1 MVAIFR
7 RRFALPLAAIIA
19 SSVVLSSC
27 ASSSMATDSQL
38 SRVKAKLEGV
48 YSLEEWHLAAGAAHP
63 PQVDGRF
70 VLLNGAVITV
80 LHNRVQEANQT
91 TVASYGSYT
100 LDLNRFAYRYVD
112 TSVYVQTASAI
123 TVSRKLPWEGMRGFA
138 VVSEGS
144 AVRLRSDTGN
154 QEFLFAGDRLSYS
167 ENGRAQR
174 VWKRVAE
181 NQ

>member
-1 MVAIFR
+1 MTLAGNKRRSPMVAIFR
-7 RRFALPLAAIIA
+7 RRFALPLAAIIV

-48 YSLEEWHLAAGAAHP
+48 YSLQEWHLAAGAAHP

-70 VLLNGAVITV
+70 VLVNGAVITV

-100 LDLNRFAYRYVD
+100 LDLNRFA
-112 TSVYVQTASAI
+112 
-123 TVSRKLPWEGMRGFA
+123 
-138 VVSEGS
+138 
-144 AVRLRSDTGN
+144 
-154 QEFLFAGDRLSYS
+154 
-167 ENGRAQR
+167 
-174 VWKRVAE
+174 
-181 NQ
+181 